1 MPIRNVEILR
11 ELGVEADIS
20 HVVELGLS
28 GKLDVEVIPYCRQH
42 GFVLV
47 TEDRNIRR
55 NPLEVA
61 ALKSAGIGF
70 VEVRISKQANLLQ
83 RHQVYVNGIEKLVK
97 AVRQQ
102 PPFCLVLTRD
112 GIREDGLN
120 SALRKGRRKG

>member
-11 ELGVEADIS
+11 ELVPEANIS
-20 HVVELGLS
+20 HVAELGLS

-42 GFVLV
+42 GLVLV
-47 TEDRNIRR
+47 TEDQNIRR

-61 ALKSAGIGF
+61 ALKAAGIGF
-70 VEVRISKQANLLQ
+70 VEVRISKHANLLQ

-97 AVRQQ
+97 AARQE

-120 SALRKGRRKG
+120 AVLRKKRRKG